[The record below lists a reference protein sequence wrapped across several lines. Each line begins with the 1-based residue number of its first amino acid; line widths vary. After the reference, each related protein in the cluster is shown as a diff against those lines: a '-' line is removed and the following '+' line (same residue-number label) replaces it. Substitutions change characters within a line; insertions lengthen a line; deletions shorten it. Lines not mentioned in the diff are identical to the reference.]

1 MLKKIGRKYLR
12 ICSENGS
19 VTHVNN
25 SGMKAIYGKLYSYF
39 SLSTQCNNSKYTC
52 THIVST
58 ATLEMTLKSKVFE
71 PMNSKD
77 DNHARVLRKLILKSW
92 IKNKRNRDDNS
103 NEIPRFSERRGEVW
117 WGVVRI

>member
-1 MLKKIGRKYLR
+1 MLEKIGREYLR

-19 VTHVNN
+19 LTHVYN
-25 SGMKAIYGKLYSYF
+25 SGMKAMYGKLFSYI

-52 THIVST
+52 KHIVST

-77 DNHARVLRKLILKSW
+77 DNHARIIGKLI
-92 IKNKRNRDDNS
+92 
-103 NEIPRFSERRGEVW
+103 
-117 WGVVRI
+117 